1 MYIIQT
7 NRNRIDFQSFMYE
20 IEDMSWEEFKKLVIN
35 GEDITIFT
43 KYDNFIVH
51 NGKIVKQNCEIKV
64 LINDERH
71 LSVELKW
78 KDGFRTI
85 SEYSLVREV

>member
-7 NRNRIDFQSFMYE
+7 NRSRIDFQSFMYE
-20 IEDMSWEEFKKLVIN
+20 IENMSWEEFKKLVIS
-35 GEDITIFT
+35 GKDITIFT
-43 KYDNFIVH
+43 KYDNFLVH

-71 LSVELKW
+71 LSVELK
-78 KDGFRTI
+78 DSFRTI
-85 SEYSLVREV
+85 SEYSLVNEVR

>member
-7 NRNRIDFQSFMYE
+7 NRSRIDFQSFMYE
-20 IEDMSWEEFKKLVIN
+20 IEDMSWEEFKKLVIS

-43 KYDNFIVH
+43 KYDNFLVH
-51 NGKIVKQNCEIKV
+51 NGKIVKQNCEINV

-71 LSVELKW
+71 LSVELK
-78 KDGFRTI
+78 DSFRTI
-85 SEYSLVREV
+85 SEYSLVNEVR